1 MENQDYLFLIS
12 ISDGYSFRNLIEY
25 LKITNSTGNLV
36 FKNNGISY
44 QHSNL
49 DGTILNQFIIRADDL
64 PTYKYYSEGEINVG
78 VNLTNLRLITKPIG
92 RKDSIKMYMKKDD
105 EKGYLYLHINS
116 SKGIDREN
124 VSFIQPEHVEN
135 VEYIVEGYQR
145 ETCDPNLS
153 IQSHQ
158 FTKIF
163 TTINSLKCVTCSIKV
178 YENGIAFEG
187 IKSNGTSG
195 HIERY
200 GNCGNKNAFILRN
213 EINDNMNYV
222 DEINIR
228 TNTIKAMTKL
238 GNLSHNDSIKIYME
252 KELPMKIITNIGSY
266 GKLTIYIRNMNKE

>member
-1 MENQDYLFLIS
+1 MENQEYLFLIS

-36 FKNNGISY
+36 FRSNGISY

-49 DGTILNQFIIRADDL
+49 DGTILNQFIIRGDDL
-64 PTYKYYSEGEINVG
+64 PTYKYFSEGEINVG
-78 VNLTNLRLITKPIG
+78 VSLTNLRLITKPIG

-105 EKGYLYLHINS
+105 YKGYLYLHINS
-116 SKGIDREN
+116 PKSIDREN

-135 VEYIVEGYQR
+135 VEYIVEGYER
-145 ETCDPNLS
+145 EAGDPNLS
-153 IQSHQ
+153 IQSQQ

-178 YENGIAFEG
+178 FQNGIVFEG

-200 GNCGNKNAFILRN
+200 GDCGNKNSYILKN
-213 EINDNMNYV
+213 ENEDNLTFV
-222 DEINIR
+222 DEINIK
-228 TNTIKAMTKL
+228 TNTIKALSKL
-238 GNLSHNDSIKIYME
+238 GNLSHNDSIKVYME
-252 KELPMKIITNIGSY
+252 PELPMKIVTNIGSY
-266 GKLTIYIRNMNKE
+266 GKLTIYIRNMSKE